1 MKSWT
6 TKGWLLCSME
16 LYPEPHTHLI
26 GNLFEVRVRFQVSKD
41 IVRIPAAQVAEASIN
56 P

>member
-1 MKSWT
+1 
-6 TKGWLLCSME
+6 ME